1 MRSRHVAAATAAVAL
16 LVSLT
21 ACAVAE
27 AQDPADPADDETS
40 EQDPVSVDQDCL
52 IGRWSLDTEDYRA
65 QAEAYLKSLTIPLE
79 DFAVAGTQ
87 ILTFEAE
94 GVENNVGLST
104 DLTWTGTL
112 LGHGFVVDDE
122 SSGSGAWE
130 PSGIAPNQ
138 LVIDTWIWGV
148 EPHVAP
154 GDAPS
159 IPPLG
164 LADNGPIDVTC
175 TETTL
180 ELHGGDAILTG
191 RFTRID

>member
-1 MRSRHVAAATAAVAL
+1 MRTIPAAAAALAL
-16 LVSLT
+16 LLSLT

-27 AQDPADPADDETS
+27 AQDPVDPADDETS
-40 EQDPVSVDQDCL
+40 EQDPVSVDEDCL
-52 IGRWSLDTEDYRA
+52 IGRWSLDTEDYRG
-65 QAEAYLKSLTIPLE
+65 QAEAYLKSLAIPLE
-79 DFAVAGTQ
+79 NFAVSGTQ

-104 DLTWTGTL
+104 DLTWTGSL
-112 LGHGFVVDDE
+112 LGHGFVVEDE
-122 SSGSGAWE
+122 NSGSGAWE

-138 LVIDTWIWGV
+138 LVVDTWLWGV

-159 IPPLG
+159 IPSLG

-175 TETTL
+175 TATTL
-180 ELHGGDAILTG
+180 ELHGTDAPLIG